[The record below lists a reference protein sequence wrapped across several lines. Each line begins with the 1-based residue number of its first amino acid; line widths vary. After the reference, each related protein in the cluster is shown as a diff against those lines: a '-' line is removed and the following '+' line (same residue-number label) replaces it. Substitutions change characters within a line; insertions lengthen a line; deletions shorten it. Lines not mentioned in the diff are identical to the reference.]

1 MTNQIKNINMLE
13 TTQCE
18 LYFISGLKLTALVIT
33 KIVFFMLV
41 DS

>member
-1 MTNQIKNINMLE
+1 MLE

-33 KIVFFMLV
+33 KIVFFYV
-41 DS
+41 SG